1 MLYVSGNLDGG
12 EVQWHWEDKDSARS
26 LSNDMIS
33 LNDDIDKLSQSRTF
47 LGYDN
52 DSLTS

>member
-12 EVQWHWEDKDSARS
+12 EVQWHCEDKDSARS